1 MKGCWI
7 RLLDVYNILERANK
21 EGLIDDYTRIVL
33 ESEMDALEFMALGNP
48 LKEGD
53 KECD

>member
-7 RLLDVYNILERANK
+7 ELLKVYNVIERAYK
-21 EGLIDDYTRIVL
+21 EGLIDDYARICL
-33 ESEMDALEFMALGNP
+33 EAEMDALDFMALGNP

-53 KECD
+53 KE